1 MNFCGIPYPIEP
13 HPMGFL
19 RSQCGLDQIKSDLLV
34 LLLTNPGERIMMP
47 EFGTPLR
54 TLMFEPN
61 DSNLHMQAR
70 SMIIRA
76 IDQWEPRVVI
86 NSIEVTGSQE
96 DELNQDDLKQDL
108 EYLMTIKIEFVD
120 PQQLTQIQTLVLAL
134 PLASMN
140 ILTNN
145 TIQSSTLNK
154 ESENPVF

>member
-76 IDQWEPRVVI
+76 IDQWEPRVVGTVVVVGTTSFLFMSSVVAVATRAI
-86 NSIEVTGSQE
+86 STKS
-96 DELNQDDLKQDL
+96 DE
-108 EYLMTIKIEFVD
+108 M
-120 PQQLTQIQTLVLAL
+120 
-134 PLASMN
+134 
-140 ILTNN
+140 
-145 TIQSSTLNK
+145 SSFLLC
-154 ESENPVF
+154 FFL